1 MTLWTVALQAPL
13 FMRFFRQEY
22 WNGLQFS
29 ILEDLPDPGIESVSP
44 ALATDS
50 LPVGRQ
56 ESPKHRLLCAIVKY
70 RSKVRF
76 YSLAGNFDTAHQ
88 EAL

>member
-29 ILEDLPDPGIESVSP
+29 ILEDLPDPGIELVSP
-44 ALATDS
+44 ALADRFFTQRAIREAQNIGYF
-50 LPVGRQ
+50 V
-56 ESPKHRLLCAIVKY
+56 LLLNTGL
-70 RSKVRF
+70 RSDF
-76 YSLAGNFDTAHQ
+76 IL
-88 EAL
+88 